1 MESTQEQIEKLLRK
15 HLAPVH
21 LEILDESAKHRG
33 HPGAAS
39 GGGHFQVMIVS
50 ERFEGLRTFEQH
62 RLVNDTLAPLLKKEI
77 HALGLKTVPASQWQ
91 G

>member
-1 MESTQEQIEKLLRK
+1 MENTREQIEKLLRE
-15 HLAPVH
+15 HLAPLH
-21 LEILDESAKHRG
+21 LEILDESAKHID

-39 GGGHFQVMIVS
+39 GGGHFQVTIVS
-50 ERFEGLRTFEQH
+50 ERFEGIRTFEQH
-62 RLVNDTLAPLLKKEI
+62 RLVNDALAPLLKKKI